1 MIIGCGLPLLL
12 LFLAPVIGLSSNIA
26 IFIFII
32 AMFAC
37 HLLMAKNITD
47 MTLTSQINTNHR
59 GEPMKKLNI
68 KKLGLAFGST
78 TAILYLGC
86 VLLMIIVGQEGT
98 VAFFNTLLHGFDTS
112 AIIRMD
118 IPWWE
123 AVMGIVQIF
132 ILGWLT
138 GALVAAIY
146 NVGSD
151 PNIE

>member
-1 MIIGCGLPLLL
+1 
-12 LFLAPVIGLSSNIA
+12 
-26 IFIFII
+26 
-32 AMFAC
+32 
-37 HLLMAKNITD
+37 
-47 MTLTSQINTNHR
+47 
-59 GEPMKKLNI
+59 MKKLNI